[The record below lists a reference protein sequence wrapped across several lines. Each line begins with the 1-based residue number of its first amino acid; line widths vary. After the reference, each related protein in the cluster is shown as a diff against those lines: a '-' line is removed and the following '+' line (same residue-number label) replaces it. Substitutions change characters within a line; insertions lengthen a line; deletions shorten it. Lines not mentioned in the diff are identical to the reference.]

1 MKALPIRKGNDEP
14 LPAVQATSQA
24 SMKAPPKRKGDGGDP
39 HRFPLSSRASM
50 KVYTSRYRTNGP
62 VVTRRGILICLIE
75 SPYKT
80 VGKLRRSA
88 AQGCRYLPSMKALP
102 KRKGNSWRW
111 SFRGRYGP
119 RLNESPSQIE
129 GKCGCIRRTRDSPSG
144 LTESPSKKEG
154 KYVLAQIADRGIP
167 IPQ

>member
-75 SPYKT
+75 SP
-80 VGKLRRSA
+80 
-88 AQGCRYLPSMKALP
+88 
-102 KRKGNSWRW
+102 
-111 SFRGRYGP
+111 
-119 RLNESPSQIE
+119 
-129 GKCGCIRRTRDSPSG
+129 
-144 LTESPSKKEG
+144 SKKEG
-154 KYVLAQIADRGIP
+154 KSALAREGMLGESD
-167 IPQ
+167 PQ